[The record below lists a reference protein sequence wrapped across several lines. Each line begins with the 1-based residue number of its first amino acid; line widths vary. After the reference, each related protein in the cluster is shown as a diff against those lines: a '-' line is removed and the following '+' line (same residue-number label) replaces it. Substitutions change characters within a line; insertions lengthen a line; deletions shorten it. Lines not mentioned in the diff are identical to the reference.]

1 MNVLGK
7 TKKNTNFFS
16 APIKKEITKIDKDG
30 NESVD
35 NISYK
40 IKYTDSARFMAT
52 SLSNLVDNLAERF
65 HKTKCKDCDCFL
77 EYESVKGNL
86 IKYKCFSC
94 NKYYSNKIYE
104 KLKKRFRNTFKF
116 SNNYI
121 NKFILLSCND
131 VYPYEYMDDWEKFNE
146 TKLPEKGEFCG
157 TLNMEDITDAV
168 YVHGKR
174 VCKGFEIKNLG
185 EYHDLY
191 LKSDTLL
198 SAGVSEN
205 FRKIC
210 LKIYKCNYYYFV
222 IIIVIIIIYK
232 ISFCKKIF

>member
-1 MNVLGK
+1 MRGNLNVLGK

-104 KLKKRFRNTFKF
+104 KLKKRFRNTFRF
-116 SNNYI
+116 SKNDVDE
-121 NKFILLSCND
+121 FILLLSNN

-146 TKLPEKGEFCG
+146 TTLPKKGEFYSS
-157 TLNMEDITDAV
+157 LNMEDITDAD

-174 VCKGFEIKNLG
+174 VCKGFEIKSLV

-191 LKSDTLL
+191 LKIDTLL
-198 SAGVSEN
+198 SADVSEN
-205 FRKIC
+205 FRKMC

-222 IIIVIIIIYK
+222 IIIVIIIIY
-232 ISFCKKIF
+232 IFFL